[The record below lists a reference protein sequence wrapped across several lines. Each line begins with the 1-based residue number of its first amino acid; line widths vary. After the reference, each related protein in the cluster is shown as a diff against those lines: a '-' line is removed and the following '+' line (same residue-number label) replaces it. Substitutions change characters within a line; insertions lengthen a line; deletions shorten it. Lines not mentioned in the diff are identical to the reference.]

1 MLWIER
7 YSDSY
12 VKGCMLWKVSVGR
25 VKKKRGVLSLCDN
38 KFCEGRGIYFD
49 MDIINF

>member
-1 MLWIER
+1 MLWTER

-12 VKGCMLWKVSVGR
+12 VKGCMLWKASAGR

-38 KFCEGRGIYFD
+38 KLCEGRGTYSD
-49 MDIINF
+49 MDTTNP